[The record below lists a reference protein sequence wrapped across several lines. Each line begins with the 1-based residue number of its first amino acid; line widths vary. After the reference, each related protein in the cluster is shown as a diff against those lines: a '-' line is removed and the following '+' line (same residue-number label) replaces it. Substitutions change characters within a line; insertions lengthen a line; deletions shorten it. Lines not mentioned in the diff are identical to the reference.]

1 AQLEQSPS
9 VAARVRAAQHFGQ
22 TRQPEDRELLAK
34 ALTTE
39 KYWGVQNEIAQ
50 ALGDSGGDTCRDGL
64 LQGMKEPNA
73 RVRRGR
79 VSQLGKFIRD
89 AKVAAAVKEV
99 LQKGDASYGV
109 EAAALRAYAAL
120 QQPDAVAV
128 LLPWLAKPSHN
139 ETLRTAAL
147 GALGETRDLSAL
159 DTLLTWMKKG
169 KPRECRSAALSSLG
183 KLAQTANPSAEQ
195 RQQIVTATAARL

>member
-1 AQLEQSPS
+1 
-9 VAARVRAAQHFGQ
+9 FGQ
-22 TRQPEDRELLAK
+22 TRQPGDQELLAK

-39 KYWGVQNEIAQ
+39 KFWGVQNEIAQ
-50 ALGDSGGDTCRDGL
+50 ALGDSGGDVCRDAL
-64 LQGMKEPNA
+64 LQGMKDPNA
-73 RVRRGR
+73 KVRRACVGP
-79 VSQLGKFIRD
+79 LGQVLP
-89 AKVAAAVKEV
+89 AAQVATALKEV

-109 EAAALRAYAAL
+109 EAAALRAYAGL

-159 DTLLTWMKKG
+159 DTLLTWTKKG
-169 KPRECRSAALSSLG
+169 KPREC
-183 KLAQTANPSAEQ
+183 
-195 RQQIVTATAARL
+195 